1 MRRWLLIFLIGG
13 GMLLGG
19 GRSAKGQAAAWSLIA
34 DGSAAEWPS
43 ARPWPLDS
51 LRVAALE
58 ALTTLQLQGYYFAR
72 IDSHRV
78 DTSRTPPAA
87 RLFATRG
94 PSVPIGRLRIE
105 GATALD
111 SLDLLNRMDTRPGRT
126 LDQARLEADL
136 EAMLFQYEEAG
147 FLLTQIQVHDI
158 SLLPE
163 APPRLDITLRID
175 EGGAPTL
182 LRVEMTGTERAQA
195 RYVARVAELKIGKPL
210 AGYDPV
216 GIQQRLEAT
225 GFFSEVGM
233 PQLLLVE
240 GDSGAVV
247 RIALVE
253 EAPGAFDLVLGYLPP
268 MGGEGGGN
276 LIGNGHLIF
285 RNLFGEGRLFSLLL
299 NRLPGQVSSVDVRG
313 SDPYILGLPFS
324 VEGRFEG
331 LQQDSTFG
339 KQQYGFEVGYRLGG
353 GLQLFGTISS
363 EVTRPSQAGFTLV
376 NGRQRVARASALF
389 GGLGIRFQRL
399 DRRINPRRGFFIESN
414 FEQGSKERSAR
425 RITAEQ
431 DTTNESTLLRQ
442 ERLRSRGR
450 LYLPTFTRQVL
461 VFGIDAQVLISKEYD
476 VSDLFRFGGAT
487 SLRGYDE
494 DRFLVPFAMRL
505 LVESRYQLNRM
516 SYGFVFFDLGY
527 VERSNTVDLD
537 PLRGFYPGFGVGF
550 QLGTDVGLINITLA
564 ANADEPTSARVHLG
578 LSIGL

>member
-1 MRRWLLIFLIGG
+1 
-13 GMLLGG
+13 MLLGG
-19 GRSAKGQAAAWSLIA
+19 SRVALGQSDTTHASLVANAPATWSLIA
-34 DGSAAEWPS
+34 GGSPVEWPS
-43 ARPWPLDS
+43 TRALPLDS
-51 LRVAALE
+51 LRVAAFE
-58 ALTTLQLQGYYFAR
+58 ALTALQRQGYYFAR

-87 RLFATRG
+87 RLFVTRG
-94 PSVPIGRLRIE
+94 PNVPIGRLRIE

-111 SLDLLNRMDTRPGRT
+111 SLDLLGRMDTRPGRT

-136 EAMLFQYEEAG
+136 EDLLVQYEKAG
-147 FLLTQIQVHDI
+147 FLLTHIQVHDI
-158 SLLPE
+158 ALLPE
-163 APPRLDITLRID
+163 DPPRLDIAIRID

-182 LRVEMTGTERAQA
+182 RRVEVTGAERAKA
-195 RYVARVAELKIGKPL
+195 RYVARVAELKIGRPL

-216 GIQQRLEAT
+216 AIQQRLEAT
-225 GFFSEVGM
+225 GFFSAVGM
-233 PQLLLVE
+233 PELLLVE

-247 RIALVE
+247 RLPLEE

-268 MGGEGGGN
+268 MDGEGGGN

-285 RNLFGEGRLFSLLL
+285 RNLFGEGRQFSLLL

-313 SDPYILGLPFS
+313 ADPYILGLPFS

-376 NGRQRVARASALF
+376 NGRQRVARASAIF
-389 GGLGIRFQRL
+389 GGLGVRFQRL
-399 DRRINPRRGFFIESN
+399 DRRINPRRGFFVETN

-431 DTTNESTLLRQ
+431 DTTNERTLLRQ
-442 ERLRSRGR
+442 ERLRARGR

-461 VFGIDAQVLISKEYD
+461 VFGIEAQVLISKEYD

-527 VERSNTVDLD
+527 VERSKTVDLD

-550 QLGTDVGLINITLA
+550 QVGTDVGLINITLA
-564 ANADEPTSARVHLG
+564 ANPDEPTSARVHLG